1 MKNKYLHHF
10 PVKGLVPFSLANY
23 LEQQYIKE
31 LSDNNQGKFKF
42 KDYANF
48 LVLSLYEFLSQ
59 LSEFKIIRAFLKL
72 FLMAVLL
79 TVGFLA
85 HKLLSTV
92 FSLRTITFNINAKN
106 VSNAYKQVDSEVVN
120 LNRKKNNVIFTDRAY
135 KNVSGNVFNHNNK

>member
-10 PVKGLVPFSLANY
+10 PVKGLVPFVLANY
-23 LEQQYIKE
+23 LEQQYIKV

-42 KDYANF
+42 KDYTNF
-48 LVLSLYEFLSQ
+48 LGLSFYEFLFQ

-72 FLMAVLL
+72 FLMVVLL

-85 HKLLSTV
+85 HKLLSPI
-92 FSLRTITFNINAKN
+92 FPLRTISFNINAKN
-106 VSNAYKQVDSEVVN
+106 VSNIYKQVDSEIVD

-135 KNVSGNVFNHNNK
+135 KNVGGNVFNHNNK